1 MQLLVVLNGKD
12 SFKFSLPLP
21 SGPTTASKWQYYL
34 AGGAVSRHTL
44 ERHIQLVNAGT
55 SSISWTLGSLQ
66 VLRGKIISSALF
78 CVYHCQEFIYS
89 FDIVKTFLQDLRAH
103 YEIYYAIN
111 FPLSVST
118 YILFCL
124 NFLMSRSDMFT
135 GWDIT
140 HATYIIQMHCS
151 KTMLHMLA
159 HLRCVYGGYLS
170 NRMFILSVC

>member
-1 MQLLVVLNGKD
+1 MSYALSCICMMQLLVVLNGKD

-78 CVYHCQEFIYS
+78 CVNHCWEFLYS
-89 FDIVKTFLQDLRAH
+89 FDTVKTFLQHLGAH
-103 YEIYYAIN
+103 YEIHYAMH
-111 FPLSVST
+111 FLLSVST
-118 YILFCL
+118 YVHSFLSEFL
-124 NFLMSRSDMFT
+124 N
-135 GWDIT
+135 
-140 HATYIIQMHCS
+140 A
-151 KTMLHMLA
+151 
-159 HLRCVYGGYLS
+159 
-170 NRMFILSVC
+170 SV